1 MKKFIL
7 LTSLCVIGFANAH
20 TMLGNNDLSTLE
32 NETNCTHITL
42 SCGIEYDICNFKG
55 TTPLMYAK
63 SAYVK
68 HKDPEVLNLLLRF
81 DVDIYQKDYSNKNV
95 LDYCL
100 ENNETE
106 VLDIIKDNKI

>member
-7 LTSLCVIGFANAH
+7 LTSLCVIGFANAN

-55 TTPLMYAK
+55 TTSQLVQVVINA
-63 SAYVK
+63 
-68 HKDPEVLNLLLRF
+68 NN
-81 DVDIYQKDYSNKNV
+81 SNCSTEIIAPKE
-95 LDYCL
+95 DHSL
-100 ENNETE
+100 EP
-106 VLDIIKDNKI
+106 